1 MSLHEEHVNHA
12 FIREEEL
19 SATHFHGLELGS
31 TFQPIISLSHR
42 RVVGHEALLRA
53 RTSEGKT
60 VSPPIVFAL
69 AVDDRET
76 VQLDRLCRVLHIHNY
91 IADTPSETWLFLNV
105 SATVVVEGRR
115 YGAFFE
121 KMLSASGFPAHR
133 IVVEILEGAVSDET
147 RLAAAAEYYRSLGCL
162 VAIDDF
168 GAGHS
173 NFERIWRLRPDIV
186 KLDRH
191 IIATAVADARA
202 MRMANNMVSM
212 LHEAGSLVLVEGV
225 ETREQ
230 ALAAMETDADFVQ
243 GYYFGRP
250 APVLVAPDPCDVL
263 EPLCHDFHCRAPA
276 RFDAHSQTYIRFRE
290 PMTRVVTQLRT
301 HESLRNACVEL
312 IRETGFRRAYLLD
325 ENGFQID
332 SNIEDPSPRDPR
344 YAPLVNAHGASWFRR
359 PYFRKAIARSG
370 ELQRT
375 RPYLS
380 ITDAQMCI
388 TLSLAFDTNNGRR
401 VLCCDLV
408 LSDS

>member
-1 MSLHEEHVNHA
+1 MSLHRDHVNHA

-31 TFQPIISLSHR
+31 AFQPIISLSHR

-53 RTSEGKT
+53 RMPEGET
-60 VSPPIVFAL
+60 VSPPAVFAL

-76 VQLDRLCRVLHIHNY
+76 VQLDRICRALHVRNY
-91 IADTPSETWLFLNV
+91 IADAPSETWLFLNV
-105 SATVVVEGRR
+105 SAIVVVEGPR
-115 YGAFFE
+115 YGTFFE
-121 KMLSASGFPAHR
+121 QMLSVSGFPAHR

-147 RLAAAAEYYRSLGCL
+147 RLAAAADYYRSLGCL

-173 NFERIWRLRPDIV
+173 SFERIWRLRPDIV

-202 MRMANNMVSM
+202 MRMTNNMVSM

-230 ALAAMETDADFVQ
+230 ALATMETDADFVQ

-250 APVLVAPDPCDVL
+250 APVLVASNPRGVL

-276 RFDAHSQTYIRFRE
+276 HFDAHSQAYIRFRE

-301 HESLRNACVEL
+301 HKSLRDACMEL

-325 ENGFQID
+325 KNGFQID
-332 SNIEDPSPRDPR
+332 SNIEDPRPRDPR
-344 YAPLVNAHGASWFRR
+344 YAPLVDACGASWFRR

-388 TLSLAFDTNNGRR
+388 TLSLAFDTSDERR
-401 VLCCDLV
+401 VLCCDLMV
-408 LSDS
+408 SDL